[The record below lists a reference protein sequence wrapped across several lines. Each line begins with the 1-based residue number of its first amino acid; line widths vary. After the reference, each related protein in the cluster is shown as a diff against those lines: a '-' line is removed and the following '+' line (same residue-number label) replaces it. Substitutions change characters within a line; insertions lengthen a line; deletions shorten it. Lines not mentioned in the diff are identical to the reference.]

1 MPVSN
6 FENGISTAAQG
17 TALGAYGSP
26 DPTAFHQLF
35 DDFNTYTSGNW
46 TLTNVGTG
54 TPILVAGDGGLLSVP
69 TSGASADSTFLQK
82 TTEGFSF
89 AVGKP
94 MWFKCRFKVSLLTST
109 LVIGLQVT
117 DTTPLSVTD
126 GIYWLSTTTTGAL
139 TLICRKNAST
149 GSTSTSGGTLVADTY
164 TELAWYWDGVDS
176 VQSWQDGVQN
186 ATLTGVA
193 ASYLPDT
200 TATMSFG
207 VQTDTAAIKT
217 MTLDYVFAVKQR

>member
-139 TLICRKNAST
+139 TL
-149 GSTSTSGGTLVADTY
+149 
-164 TELAWYWDGVDS
+164 ELAWYWDGVDS